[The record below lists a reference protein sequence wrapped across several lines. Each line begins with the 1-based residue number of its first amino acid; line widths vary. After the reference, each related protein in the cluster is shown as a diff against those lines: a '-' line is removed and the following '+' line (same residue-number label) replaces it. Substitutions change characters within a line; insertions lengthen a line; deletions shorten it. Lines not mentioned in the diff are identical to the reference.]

1 MIEAFFE
8 IFFEL
13 ILQLVVEY
21 LTSSG
26 LRAPL
31 RKRKGPPASAW
42 LAGAGY
48 LVLGAL
54 LGGVSLMVFPEHWV
68 TDSDMRLLNLV
79 ITPVAAGLLMSAIGS
94 WRRRRGRDLLR
105 LDQFTHGWL
114 FAFALALVRHFGA
127 QAA

>member
-1 MIEAFFE
+1 MIEVFFE

-31 RKRKGPPASAW
+31 RKRKGPPAPAW

-48 LVLGAL
+48 LVLGGL
-54 LGGVSLMVFPEHWV
+54 LGGASLIIFPTHWV
-68 TDSDMRLLNLV
+68 SDPGMRLLNLL
-79 ITPVAAGLLMSAIGS
+79 ITPVIAGLLMSALGA
-94 WRRRRGRDLLR
+94 WRRRRGKELLR